1 MSVSDVLGFP
11 FRPRVNRPIRSL
23 PPYTR
28 GVSGGVFLRDVAVIL
43 AASFPV
49 LFLCR
54 KVRLPQVV
62 GFMLTGVVIGPHA
75 LGWVTDMVRI
85 NGIASIGMVLILF
98 FVGLQ
103 FPLERLLKLGK
114 TALVGGPLQ
123 MLLTTTVVA
132 GVSMATGTALRQAL
146 FEGILVSLSS
156 SAVLIPILAARD
168 ELAAPFGRRFLGV
181 SLFQDLAV
189 IPLVLVLPAFAPDR
203 PGLPHVG
210 ALALAG
216 SVVLAIVAIAL
227 LMAAARTVVPRLLD
241 VVSRMGSRESFTG
254 AVIVL
259 VLGLITF
266 GDWTGVSAAMGA
278 FAAGI
283 VLGESEHVHEI
294 ASTLSPFR
302 DLLSSLFFV
311 SIGML
316 LAPPF
321 VAAHPLLVAGSTLL
335 VLVVKP
341 LSALVALVAAGTVPR
356 TALRAALA
364 LAPVGEFSFVLAAA
378 GAGLGILDE
387 PSQQTFV
394 AVAVL
399 TLTLAPL
406 LVHVGPV
413 LAPLL
418 PERVEPSDLD
428 DPHGKTL
435 SRHVVVLGYGL
446 SGRSVARVVAE
457 THIPHCVVEID
468 PDRVAAGRRD
478 GVRIL
483 RADATGRAGIEAAGI
498 PAARAVVV
506 TIQDPDGARRAT
518 RLCRQRNPN
527 ARLIVRTRYVSEVDA
542 LRQAGADEVI
552 PEEFETSIEIVAR
565 LLRTLHIPGNVVATQ
580 LRLLRDEGYRRL
592 RDPHAKKAGGRR
604 VSALLAAGTTELFL
618 VLPDTEAEG
627 KLLSELHLDADHI
640 AVPALLRDGE
650 PKAPVPP
657 DHRVE
662 AGDTL
667 LLVGAHEDLAIAIA
681 KLERK
686 TVDEA

>member
-1 MSVSDVLGFP
+1 MGA
-11 FRPRVNRPIRSL
+11 
-23 PPYTR
+23 
-28 GVSGGVFLRDVAVIL
+28 GFLRDVAVIL
-43 AASFPV
+43 ATSFPV

-54 KVRLPQVV
+54 KLRLPQVV
-62 GFMLTGVVIGPHA
+62 GFLLTGVVIGPHA
-75 LGWVTDMVRI
+75 LGWVGDTARVS
-85 NGIASIGMVLILF
+85 GIASLGMVLILF

-114 TALVGGPLQ
+114 TALIGGPLQ
-123 MLLTTTVVA
+123 MILTTCA
-132 GVSMATGTALRQAL
+132 LAAASMAAGEPPRTAV
-146 FEGILVSLSS
+146 FKGILVSLSS

-168 ELAAPFGRRFLGV
+168 ELAAPYGQRFLGV

-203 PGLPHVG
+203 PGTAKVG
-210 ALALAG
+210 LLAIAT
-216 SVVLAIVAIAL
+216 SVVLAVVAIAL
-227 LMAAARTVVPRLLD
+227 LMVAARTVVPRLLD
-241 VVSRMGSRESFTG
+241 VVSRLGSRESFTG

-278 FAAGI
+278 FAAGM

-294 ASTLSPFR
+294 ASTLAPFR

-321 VAAHPLLVAGSTLL
+321 VAAHPLLVAGATLL
-335 VLVVKP
+335 VLIVKP
-341 LSALVALVAAGTVPR
+341 LSALAALVVAGTVPR

-378 GAGLGILDE
+378 GASLGILDL
-387 PSQQTFV
+387 PGQQTFV

-399 TLTLAPL
+399 TLALAPL
-406 LVHVGPV
+406 LVHLGPL

-418 PERVEPSDLD
+418 PERVDDSSED
-428 DPHGKTL
+428 DPHGKKL

-446 SGRSVARVVAE
+446 SGRSVARVLAE

-468 PDRVAAGRRD
+468 PERVQSGRRD
-478 GVRIL
+478 GIRII

-498 PAARAVVV
+498 PEARAIVV

-518 RLCRQRNPN
+518 RICRQRNAT
-527 ARLIVRTRYVSEVDA
+527 ARLIVRTRYLAEVEA

-565 LLRTLHIPGNVVATQ
+565 VLRTLHIPGNIVATQ

-592 RDPHAKKAGGRR
+592 RDPHAKRAEGRR

-627 KLLSELHLDADHI
+627 KTLSELHLDADHV

-650 PKAPVPP
+650 PRAPVPS

-662 AGDTL
+662 AGDT

-681 KLERK
+681 KLEKR
-686 TVDEA
+686 TEGIS

>member
-1 MSVSDVLGFP
+1 MG
-11 FRPRVNRPIRSL
+11 
-23 PPYTR
+23 
-28 GVSGGVFLRDVAVIL
+28 GSGFLRDVAVIL

-54 KVRLPQVV
+54 KLRLPQVV
-62 GFMLTGVVIGPHA
+62 GFLLTGVVIGPHA
-75 LGWVTDMVRI
+75 LGWVGDTARVS
-85 NGIASIGMVLILF
+85 GIAALGMVLILF

-114 TALVGGPLQ
+114 TALIGGPLQ
-123 MLLTTTVVA
+123 MLLTTGAIAFASVA
-132 GVSMATGTALRQAL
+132 AGDAVRPAL
-146 FEGILVSLSS
+146 FKGILVSLSS

-168 ELAAPFGRRFLGV
+168 ELAAPYGRRFLGV

-203 PGLPHVG
+203 PGTPRAG
-210 ALALAG
+210 ALAIAA
-216 SVVLAIVAIAL
+216 SVVLAVVAIAL

-241 VVSRMGSRESFTG
+241 VVSRLGSRESFTG

-259 VLGLITF
+259 VLGLVTF
-266 GDWTGVSAAMGA
+266 GERTGVSAAMGA

-321 VAAHPLLVAGSTLL
+321 VAQHPLLVAGATLL
-335 VLVVKP
+335 VLTVKP
-341 LSALVALVAAGTVPR
+341 LSALTALVAAGTVPR

-364 LAPVGEFSFVLAAA
+364 LAPVGEFSFVLAGA
-378 GAGLGILDE
+378 GAALGLLDE
-387 PSQQTFV
+387 TTQQTFV

-399 TLTLAPL
+399 TLALAPL
-406 LVHVGPV
+406 LVHLGPL
-413 LAPLL
+413 LAPFL
-418 PERVEPSDLD
+418 PERVESIDED
-428 DPHGKTL
+428 DPHGKKL

-446 SGRSVARVVAE
+446 SGRSVARVLAE
-457 THIPHCVVEID
+457 THVPYCVVEID
-468 PDRVAAGRRD
+468 PDRVQAGRRD
-478 GVRIL
+478 GIRIL
-483 RADATGRAGIEAAGI
+483 RADATGRAGIEAASI
-498 PAARAVVV
+498 PAALAVVV

-518 RLCRQRNPN
+518 RLCRQRNPT
-527 ARLIVRTRYVSEVDA
+527 ARLLVRTRYLSEVDA

-565 LLRTLHIPGNVVATQ
+565 VLRTLHIPGNVVATQ

-604 VSALLAAGTTELFL
+604 FSALMAAGTTELFL

-627 KLLSELHLDADHI
+627 RALGDLHLDADHV
-640 AVPALLRDGE
+640 AVPALLRDGV
-650 PKAPVPP
+650 PTAPVPE
-657 DHRVE
+657 DLVVL

-667 LLVGAHEDLAIAIA
+667 LLVGAHEDLAAVISR
-681 KLERK
+681 LEK
-686 TVDEA
+686 ASPSPSPAG